1 MKTHQSLTLL
11 AVFILLTISLKA
23 QPPAFR
29 ADLNRMFANQYL
41 QTQMQI
47 QMQMNMAMMGR
58 YYDYIPDNFKY
69 DFKVRLKDST
79 TKEVYSKIYLD
90 TIRHQNYLLFE
101 DKKLPKKDSLRKQRI
116 YPGETISISRD
127 GIVPFN
133 KLTYTANGIAKDSCW
148 MFKVIGGARIN
159 VFSFLSAR
167 EGGDFSH
174 VTVVAIQKGDGPIV
188 KLSAEN
194 VTAMVAGDDDAL
206 KAIEKKNYLKAI
218 KIYNKNFLKANKTTE
233 GGARQ

>member
-1 MKTHQSLTLL
+1 MKTYKSLTLL

-29 ADLNRMFANQYL
+29 GDLNRMFANQDM
-41 QTQMQI
+41 QMRT

-79 TKEVYSKIYLD
+79 TKEVSSKIYLD
-90 TIRHQNYLLFE
+90 TTLHQNYLMFE
-101 DKKLPKKDSLRKQRI
+101 NKKLPKNDSLRKQRI
-116 YPGETISISRD
+116 YPGQTISISRD
-127 GIVPFN
+127 GIEPFY
-133 KLTYTANGIAKDSCW
+133 KSTYTATGMATDSCW
-148 MFKVIGGARIN
+148 MFKVIGGASIN
-159 VFSFLSAR
+159 VFSFLSTR
-167 EGGDFSH
+167 EGGDFSP
-174 VTVVAIQKGDGPIV
+174 VTIVAIQKGDGPIV

-194 VTAMVAGDDDAL
+194 VTAMVAGDADAL

-218 KIYNKNFLKANKTTE
+218 KVYNKNFLKANKTA
-233 GGARQ
+233 GSGARQ